1 MCKRYR
7 SFTINVSAR
16 ISTQSISPESTAGAS
31 STSSDTLA
39 RPNAGKAE
47 GVVLLAG
54 SVLLA
59 LPALLASATVVPF
72 IDLLLNSQCIT
83 FFTSSAAHNRCN
95 TQGHPPQI
103 QYPGHPAT
111 TSKLQ
116 VSDPYVGIGHQRKHS
131 INHGVGYLGNKKTHR
146 D

>member
-16 ISTQSISPESTAGAS
+16 ISTQSISPDSTGAS
-31 STSSDTLA
+31 STS
-39 RPNAGKAE
+39 NAGKGKGA
-47 GVVLLAG
+47 VLFAG

-59 LPALLASATVVPF
+59 LLALLALATVVPF

-83 FFTSSAAHNRCN
+83 FFTNSAAHNRCN